1 MSSLKIWIH
10 ICGRLIEWTSK
21 FSNFNGKQ
29 KAFCFHFLV
38 QLSFKF
44 CFISNPKVHDDES
57 MMAHGRT
64 YFKFYAT
71 TNGSYLIEYFGF
83 KWSLFKNEKWD
94 WKFQYL
100 ALMSHLRHPCLL
112 MASVHLLEWALKRN
126 FDGIFIKRKLLDPQT

>member
-1 MSSLKIWIH
+1 MDLQI
-10 ICGRLIEWTSK
+10 
-21 FSNFNGKQ
+21 
-29 KAFCFHFLV
+29 
-38 QLSFKF
+38 FKF
-44 CFISNPKVHDDES
+44 QWKTKGFLLSLFGTIKFQVLLYFEPEGAYDDESNQS

-112 MASVHLLEWALKRN
+112 MASVHLLEWVALKRN
-126 FDGIFIKRKLLDPQT
+126 FDGILIKKKIAWPTNINRLPPRWAQ

>member
-1 MSSLKIWIH
+1 MDLQIF
-10 ICGRLIEWTSK
+10 K
-21 FSNFNGKQ
+21 FQWKTQG
-29 KAFCFHFLV
+29 FCFHFLV
-38 QLSFKF
+38 QLSFRF
-44 CFISNPKVHDDES
+44 SFILNPKVHDDES
-57 MMAHGRT
+57 MMARGRT

-71 TNGSYLIEYFGF
+71 TNGSYMFEYFGF

-126 FDGIFIKRKLLDPQT
+126 FDGILIERKFNESWTIHLSGLLDPQT